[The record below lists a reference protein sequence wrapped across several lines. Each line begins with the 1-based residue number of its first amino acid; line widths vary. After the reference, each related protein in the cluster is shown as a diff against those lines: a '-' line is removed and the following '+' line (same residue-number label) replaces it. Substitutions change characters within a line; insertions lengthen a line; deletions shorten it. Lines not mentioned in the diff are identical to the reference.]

1 MVRAS
6 TLLLIVLVVLDLFSF
21 SVPVIYSNDAA
32 TLVYYGGVWGFN
44 STAVTIN
51 YNDTVV
57 LIYTVVDGSVV
68 SYGRIDRVGE
78 HVFLEDGAVNGY
90 VVNTELFFMPSYP
103 KVKITNRI
111 NGTGS
116 LMFTYAFRVING
128 TVEVLNNTTVKIK
141 SIYISLADLELA
153 NTTYRIVEDGG
164 WVNVSLNI
172 DVDGYIVIDPAIGYV
187 SGWYI
192 GTGYIGYSDNT
203 VERIS
208 VNWTYAAYSETNS
221 TFSTNIDLPGDQ
233 GFGEFSVGS
242 PGVAKIVIPS
252 ENNNHRLGYLSFIED
267 GEELYYWG
275 YVDEKGNLILYVNAT
290 HPGTIHVY
298 DLDYYDSSHYTTG
311 IFKVFYNKGYIGE
324 VYNGTYDGG
333 HNEESQITI
342 YHQPVGLDI
351 YDAGGGYG
359 TYAAVYFFLSR
370 NVTLTSDD
378 VVEWDLNVQDAYL
391 NRWDLSLYGYNDSY
405 RFRIGVTSNAVPT
418 AYIVPKHGEGTV
430 GFSLGSTMSGT
441 VRIRNVDDP
450 DVKDVVKHEFCI
462 VALGTLAYNGH
473 STATLYRLLVYT
485 PAENVT
491 PVEYL
496 AKPVN
501 LTLVTPLGLDVEQ
514 LSPQLDYNI
523 IQLNETSQ
531 EIVIGINDTIQRVNI
546 TLEGF
551 NSVVSLDVPG
561 YVPRGGLVRVSAKL
575 MDPMYR
581 PITYDVYLKVFID
594 ENTSYLSKI
603 IHPNSNGIVLTS
615 FTAPDTDKILYVQIE
630 APAPYPGV
638 RYGIVKVT
646 GLDVQAPTYVLGRK
660 GEPLS
665 YQVNI
670 TYTTDGAR
678 PDGILVINGLEYT
691 VGNGTAIIPVDTTQS
706 GLWYHHI
713 AYFENNEGTQ
723 WSISRDITVEIT
735 GVNIDVSRI
744 PVKDKYIIGE
754 NITISIQL
762 YYDNMIYPSLPIL
775 VEIYKN
781 GSLVETVN
789 KTAPRLEIPV
799 TLAAN
804 TTLKITVM
812 EKDGSTKSFT
822 YTILADPPIEENKII
837 QIKPGTW
844 WWNTILIG
852 ASILIILLLLIGL
865 AASSGKHLR

>member
-1 MVRAS
+1 MGRVVAS
-6 TLLLIVLVVLDLFSF
+6 VLLVLLIILLFPSVVGAVQS
-21 SVPVIYSNDAA
+21 SVE
-32 TLVYYGGVWGFN
+32 LQYYGGVWGFN
-44 STAVTIN
+44 STSIIIS
-51 YNDTVV
+51 YNDTTV
-57 LIYTVVDGSVV
+57 LVYTVVDGSAV

-90 VVNTELFFMPSYP
+90 VVSTELFFMPSYP

-111 NGTGS
+111 NGTGRLS
-116 LMFTYAFRVING
+116 FTYAFRVVNG
-128 TVEVLNNTTVKIK
+128 SVEILNNTTVKVK

-153 NTTYRIVEDGG
+153 NASYRIINSGG
-164 WVNVSLNI
+164 WVNVSLII
-172 DVDGYIVIDPAIGYV
+172 DVDGYTVIDPSIGYT

-192 GTGYIGYSDNT
+192 GEGYIGYSDNT
-203 VERIS
+203 VERINI
-208 VNWTYAAYSETNS
+208 NWTYEAYSDSNT
-221 TFSTNIDLPGDQ
+221 TFTTSIGLPGNQ
-233 GFGEFSVGS
+233 GFAEFSVGS
-242 PGVAKIVIPS
+242 PGVAKIIIPS
-252 ENNNHRLGYLSFIED
+252 GNGNHRLMYLRFIED
-267 GEELYYWG
+267 GEELNYWG
-275 YVDEKGNLILYVNAT
+275 YVDEKGNLILYINAT
-290 HPGTIHVY
+290 HAGTIHIY
-298 DLDYYDSSHYTTG
+298 DIDYYDSSHYTSD
-311 IFKVFYNKGYIGE
+311 IFKIFYNKGYIDE
-324 VYNGTYDGG
+324 LYNGTYDGG
-333 HNEESQITI
+333 HNEESQITV
-342 YHQPVGLDI
+342 YHQPVGMDV
-351 YDAGGGYG
+351 YDAGGSYG
-359 TYAAVYFFLSR
+359 TYAAIYFFLPR
-370 NVTLTSDD
+370 NVTLTPDD
-378 VVEWDLNVQDAYL
+378 VVEWDLNVQNAYL

-418 AYIVPKHGEGTV
+418 AYIVPKHGEGTA
-430 GFSLGSTMSGT
+430 GFSLGSSMSG
-441 VRIRNVDDP
+441 VARIGNVDDP
-450 DVKDVVKHEFCI
+450 DVKDVVKHEFCL

-485 PAENVT
+485 PAENVS

-501 LTLVTPLGLDVEQ
+501 LTLVSPLGLDVEQ

-546 TLEGF
+546 TLKGF

-581 PITYDVYLKVFID
+581 SITYDVYLKVFID

-603 IHPNSNGIVLTS
+603 IHPDSNGIVLTS

-630 APAPYPGV
+630 APRPYPGV

-646 GLDVQAPTYVLGRK
+646 GLDVQAPTYVLGKK

-670 TYTTDGAR
+670 TYTIDGAR
-678 PDGILVINGLEYT
+678 PDGILFINGLEYA

-713 AYFENNEGTQ
+713 AYFENNEGSQ

-754 NITISIQL
+754 NVTIAIQL
-762 YYDNMIYPSLPIL
+762 YYDNMIYPSLPIRIE
-775 VEIYKN
+775 VYKN
-781 GSLVETVN
+781 GTLMKTIN
-789 KTAPRLEIPV
+789 KTASRLEIPV

-804 TTLKITVM
+804 TTLKITVR

-844 WWNTILIG
+844 RWNTILIG

-865 AASSGKHLR
+865 ASTGKHLR